1 MILNVPGSEPSSP
14 ATPVCSAKACRA
26 DAVWVLA
33 WNNPKLHTPE
43 RRKTWLACEEHREHL
58 SQFLGVRGFL
68 KDVVL
73 LADWESPES
82 SESSESPESPES
94 S

>member
-1 MILNVPGSEPSSP
+1 MNLNAPGSDP
-14 ATPVCSAKACRA
+14 ASPVCSAKACRA

-68 KDVVL
+68 KDVVKL
-73 LADWESPES
+73 DEWEASPS
-82 SESSESPESPES
+82 SPSVERGED
-94 S
+94 

>member
-1 MILNVPGSEPSSP
+1 MAVSDED
-14 ATPVCSAKACRA
+14 TPICSAKGCRA

-33 WNNPKLHTPE
+33 WNNPKLHTPD

-68 KDVVL
+68 KDVVPFAEWRAAGDAPGPSA
-73 LADWESPES
+73 ADR
-82 SESSESPESPES
+82 
-94 S
+94 

>member
-1 MILNVPGSEPSSP
+1 MRPPPSRVESVNSP
-14 ATPVCSAKACRA
+14 ESAENPAPFCSAKGCRA

-58 SQFLGVRGFL
+58 SSFLGVRGFL
-68 KDVVL
+68 KDVVP
-73 LADWESPES
+73 LAEWESRPTS
-82 SESSESPESPES
+82 A
-94 S
+94 